1 MKLATVLLL
10 SGCLSLA
17 HAQQNPF
24 LFFSPQSAILNADAG
39 AGVKVSTTIRMLN
52 TGPGFSFTVQGNQGW
67 MEVFPAS
74 GTVPASGNF
83 DLLVTCNPFQMQTG
97 SYSGKVTITPSAA
110 TGQLPTTFDVLFNVK
125 GIAFLLNPANLDLTL
140 GPDSSMTSSFNVANS
155 DGTVREI
162 QVTPFTSDGANWLS
176 VSNAAPILSPLTV
189 GIRVNSSGLDVG
201 TVLNGELRVTAT
213 TLPGVLGVVPVKV
226 TIVDQ
231 PPGFTVV
238 PSQLSFYAFG
248 QIAAPTQ
255 PVQVVA
261 NGGRLAYF
269 DVTQV
274 VPNPNLTVSINR
286 GLTPSTFAVVM
297 DTRASVQLPHDDS
310 LLITPTDSTPVVQ
323 LPIRTQ
329 LEPARVYSL
338 PQVADGGDFKTSITL
353 VNNDATPA
361 YVTVKFYKSDPN
373 THATVAWNPPIENGD
388 KVENVVI
395 QPNSSWSV
403 QTAATDAA
411 VSSGWAEV
419 VCKEKISGVAVYR
432 QSRPDGRFQEAAVPL
447 NSTLMQRSLLPF
459 DNSNGFVSA
468 LAIANVSQSET
479 AKVRVAFRDELG
491 RIIKVDRLPDIPAR
505 GHYATSLAALWPYLA
520 DKRGTA
526 DLWITSGQ
534 ISLLGLR
541 FNPTGAFTSFEA
553 QTFNRYSLGK
563 RSLPQIADGGDSAT
577 AFRTS
582 ITLVNNDSTQA
593 TVKLRFW
600 RDAGNNSAVAWPLQF
615 QNGLDPTNVTI
626 APGASVT
633 LETTGA
639 SPTVQSGWAEILS
652 GQWVTGFAVFRQIV
666 PGRPDQEAAVPI
678 NVATP
683 GRTIMPFDNTGG
695 FTTTVAVAN
704 MSADVA
710 SIVNFT
716 FRDLQGQRIVQ
727 VQLPE
732 IPPNGHAAFR
742 LVDLNGIV
750 DGKKG
755 SLEISAIAGEMSVMG
770 LRFASSGAYT
780 SFKANSLQ

>member
-17 HAQQNPF
+17 HAQNPY
-24 LFFSPQSAILNADAG
+24 LFFAPQSANLNADAG
-39 AGVKVSTTIRMLN
+39 TGAKVNTTVRMIN
-52 TGPGFSFTVQGNQGW
+52 TGPGFNYSVQGNQGW
-67 MEVFPAS
+67 LEVFPTSGAVAAG
-74 GTVPASGNF
+74 GTVDF
-83 DLLVTCNPFQMQTG
+83 LVTCNPVQMQTG
-97 SYSGKVTITPSAA
+97 SYSGKVTITPSAS
-110 TGQLPTTFDVLFNVK
+110 TGQLSTSFDVFFTVK
-125 GIAFLLNPANLDLTL
+125 GIAFLLTPASLDLTL
-140 GPDSSMTSSFNVANS
+140 GPESSTTSSFNIANS

-162 QVTPFTSDGANWLS
+162 QITPYTTDGANWLS
-176 VSNAAPILSPLTV
+176 TTNPSPILSPITV
-189 GIRVNSSGLDVG
+189 GVRVNSSGFDIG
-201 TVLNGELRVTAT
+201 TVLTGELRISAPSLSGVT
-213 TLPGVLGVVPVKV
+213 GVVPVKV
-226 TIVDQ
+226 TVVDQ

-238 PSQLSFYAFG
+238 PSQLTFYAFG
-248 QIAAPTQ
+248 TLAAPPQ

-269 DVTQV
+269 DVTEV
-274 VPNPNLTVSINR
+274 VPSPDLTVSINR
-286 GLTPSTFAVVM
+286 GLTPSTFSVQM
-297 DTRASVQLPHDDS
+297 DTLAAVQLPRDDS
-310 LLITPTDSTPVVQ
+310 LLITPTDTTPVVQ
-323 LPIRTQ
+323 LPVRTQ

-353 VNNDATPA
+353 VNNDTTPA
-361 YVTVKFYKSDPN
+361 YVTVKFYKSEPT
-373 THATVAWNPPIENGD
+373 THATVAWNPPIENND

-395 QPNSSWSV
+395 QPNASWSV

-411 VSSGWAEV
+411 TSSGWAEV
-419 VCKEKISGVAVYR
+419 ICREKISGVAVYR

-459 DNSNGFVSA
+459 DNASGFVSA
-468 LAIANVSQSET
+468 MAIANVSTTET

-505 GHYATSLAALWPYLA
+505 GHYAFALSSLWPYLA

-553 QTFNRYSLGK
+553 QTFNRYTRGK

-577 AFRTS
+577 SFRTS
-582 ITLVNNDSTQA
+582 ITLVNNDATQA
-593 TVKLRFW
+593 TVNLRFW
-600 RDAGNNSAVAWPLQF
+600 RDTGSNTAAAWPLTF
-615 QNGLDPTNVTI
+615 LNGVDPTNVTI

-633 LETTGA
+633 LETAGT

-652 GQWVTGFAVFRQIV
+652 GQWVTGFAVFKQIV

-704 MSADVA
+704 MSGDVA
-710 SIVNFT
+710 SVVNFT

-742 LVDLNGIV
+742 LIDLNGIV

-755 SLEISAIAGEMSVMG
+755 SLEISSLAGEMTVMG